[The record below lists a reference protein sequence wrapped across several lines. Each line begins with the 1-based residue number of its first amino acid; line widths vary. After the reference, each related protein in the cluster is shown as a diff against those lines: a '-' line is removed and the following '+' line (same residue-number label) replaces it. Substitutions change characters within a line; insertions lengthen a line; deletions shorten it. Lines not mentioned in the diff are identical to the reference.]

1 MVNRFRGCSPAAL
14 LIRRRG
20 AQGVGIFSR
29 RRFCD
34 PLRYPEWIHPMTK
47 FYGFLL
53 RLIMSAVL
61 AVVLTRTFY
70 PEFRLSFTVGLGLFF
85 MGMAY
90 FLDYLRG
97 RPPRL

>member
-1 MVNRFRGCSPAAL
+1 
-14 LIRRRG
+14 
-20 AQGVGIFSR
+20 
-29 RRFCD
+29 
-34 PLRYPEWIHPMTK
+34 MTK

-70 PEFRLSFTVGLGLFF
+70 PEFSLSFTIGLGLFF

-90 FLDYLRG
+90 FLDYLRS